1 MLYSCHLYT
10 RPKKHSASSKK
21 KKCHYLTYMMY
32 NIGTLQPSVSSN
44 YGFVYIPFPTVESVN
59 KQALFGPSDAIPEN
73 LSKYL
78 SKINY
83 LGQHNQENL
92 TTILPQVF

>member
-1 MLYSCHLYT
+1 MYSF
-10 RPKKHSASSKK
+10 
-21 KKCHYLTYMMY
+21 
-32 NIGTLQPSVSSN
+32 GTLQPSVSSN

-78 SKINY
+78 
-83 LGQHNQENL
+83 
-92 TTILPQVF
+92 